1 LVKAYSTTF
10 ITQRCQFEYQMKRH
24 LTPIEG

>member
-1 LVKAYSTTF
+1 LVKAYSITF
-10 ITQRCQFEYQMKRH
+10 ITQRCQFEYQMKSH